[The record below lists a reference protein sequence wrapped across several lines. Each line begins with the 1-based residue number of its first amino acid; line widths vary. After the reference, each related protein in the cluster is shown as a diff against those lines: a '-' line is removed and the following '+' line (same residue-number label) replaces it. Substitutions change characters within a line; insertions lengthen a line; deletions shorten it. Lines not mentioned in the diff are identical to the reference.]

1 LRDLNIIFIK
11 QKKGDKKMNAFIN
24 KINENLRQNKLIYL
38 IITVVFIVG
47 LVLGVYSIL
56 YMSQTSKND
65 VMSYFNSF
73 VSSVSDKQI
82 NYKDLIIESLKN
94 NLIFFIAILML
105 GFIIVGAPFVLIIVL
120 VKGFLIGFSF
130 SLLINILGNRGIGLA
145 LIALVPQN
153 IVIVPFII
161 MCSSLAVQFS
171 MAKLKS
177 KFTKASVSN
186 EAILSYVNFY
196 LFSAIFLVAGIFL
209 ETYIVPNLMKII
221 IKKFYV

>member
-1 LRDLNIIFIK
+1 
-11 QKKGDKKMNAFIN
+11 MNTFIN

-38 IITVVFIVG
+38 IITAVFIVG
-47 LVLGVYSIL
+47 VVLGVYSIL
-56 YMSQTSKND
+56 YMSQASKND

-94 NLIFFIAILML
+94 NLIFFIGILLL

-130 SLLINILGNRGIGLA
+130 SLLVNILGNRGVGLA

-161 MCSSLAVQFS
+161 ICSSLAVQFS

-177 KFTKASVSN
+177 KFTKSVVSN